1 MRGYDL
7 KKVPLLFANLR
18 LLPFKHNLVETLG
31 FAKLFCKMASNLS
44 DSVTKVHQAARDGT
58 ADLTDH
64 LKRLNTDER
73 KTALET
79 KTKDGDQITTP
90 LIIAAHNGNLE
101 SVKILLGYKADIE
114 ARGTLKLRDG
124 EVVEVVEGCTPLWAA
139 AASGHLDV
147 VKLLLERNADV
158 DSRTLKDSTPLRA
171 AAYVGRLDIVS
182 YLVENGAAVN
192 ARNEYG
198 NTPLMTTCCNG
209 HMNVATYL
217 VEHGA
222 NIHLQ
227 DKNGYTCLHYAAETG
242 QVEVVSKLLAVG
254 AKENPDYVNARNNF
268 GTTPLMRT
276 CYDGHVNVATYLV
289 EHGANIH
296 LQDKNGYTCLHY
308 AAETGQVEVVSKLLA
323 VGAKENQDYVN
334 ARNNFGS
341 TPLMRTCYNGHV
353 NVATYLVE
361 HGANIHLQDEDGNTC
376 LHFAA
381 KTGHV
386 EVVSKLLAVGAK
398 ENQDYVNARNNF
410 RSTPLMRT
418 CSNGHMNVATY
429 LVEHGANIHL
439 QNKDGDTCLH
449 CAAERGHVEVVSKLL
464 GLGAKEKQNYKRLT
478 PLLVAS
484 NHYKIEM
491 VEYFIKRPECT
502 KEQRI
507 DAIELLGAT
516 IANDPDGYDIE
527 KALSYMK
534 RGMEERYEDPSHPLL
549 KEKMGPVE
557 AYQNRKESQTLEELA
572 LLEGDDHAIHME
584 GLIIRERILGTDNT
598 ELLFDIRYRGH
609 VFAASDQ
616 YDLCFGLW
624 RRSMEIAVNCDDP
637 LTKDL
642 DNFAH
647 VFGLMVQK
655 GGLLRP
661 KCIEDVFE
669 KLVTACE
676 RLTEKSKSGKLQ
688 EEHKN
693 EEEAKML
700 FYALYLLMI
709 YTKVQVPNK
718 NGTVDMT
725 DFVQRFLRLNP
736 RTQNGNTL
744 LHLAAWHE
752 TPITLEDDVRS
763 VYKLPCVETMKLIL
777 HAGCDV
783 NAVNT
788 EGNTPL
794 HLAVTFKPGPG
805 QVDIL
810 KEMLELLLDVGAD
823 TRLAN
828 TNGQTAVD
836 YCKTEDAR
844 RILSEKTRL
853 DATNVGIKTVR
864 KF

>member
-7 KKVPLLFANLR
+7 KTEFRLLFAYLS
-18 LLPFKHNLVETLG
+18 LLPFKHNLVETLV
-31 FAKLFCKMASNLS
+31 FAKMFRKMANSLS
-44 DSVTKVHQAARDGT
+44 DSVSKVYQAARDGT
-58 ADLTDH
+58 ADLSDL

-79 KTKDGDQITTP
+79 KTKDGDHITTP
-90 LIIAAHNGNLE
+90 LITAARNGNLD
-101 SVKILLGYKADIE
+101 SVKILLRYKADIE
-114 ARGTLKLRDG
+114 ARGTVKDTDG
-124 EVVEVVEGCTPLWAA
+124 NVVEGCTPLWAA
-139 AASGHLDV
+139 VDTGHLDV
-147 VKLLLERNADV
+147 VELLIERNADV
-158 DSRTLKDSTPLRA
+158 DSRTLTDSTPLRA
-171 AAYVGRLDIVS
+171 AAYDGRLDIVS
-182 YLVENGAAVN
+182 YLVERGADVN
-192 ARNEYG
+192 ARQSTD
-198 NTPLMTTCCNG
+198 NTPLMITCRNG

-227 DKNGYTCLHYAAETG
+227 DKNGNTCLHYAAERG
-242 QVEVVSKLLAVG
+242 HVEVVSKLLADA
-254 AKENPDYVNARNNF
+254 AKENPDYVNARNNS
-268 GTTPLMRT
+268 GITPLMIT
-276 CYDGHVNVATYLV
+276 CSNGHVNVATYLV

-296 LQDKNGYTCLHY
+296 LQDKT
-308 AAETGQVEVVSKLLA
+308 
-323 VGAKENQDYVN
+323 
-334 ARNNFGS
+334 
-341 TPLMRTCYNGHV
+341 
-353 NVATYLVE
+353 
-361 HGANIHLQDEDGNTC
+361 
-376 LHFAA
+376 
-381 KTGHV
+381 
-386 EVVSKLLAVGAK
+386 
-398 ENQDYVNARNNF
+398 
-410 RSTPLMRT
+410 
-418 CSNGHMNVATY
+418 
-429 LVEHGANIHL
+429 
-439 QNKDGDTCLH
+439 GDTCLH
-449 CAAERGHVEVVSKLL
+449 EAAERGRVEVVSKLL

-478 PLLVAS
+478 PLLQAS
-484 NHYKIEM
+484 NYCRIEI

-507 DAIELLGAT
+507 DAFELLGAT
-516 IANDPDGYDIE
+516 IANDPDGSYDIE
-527 KALSYMK
+527 KAFSYMK

-549 KEKMGPVE
+549 KKKMEPVE

-598 ELLFDIRYRGH
+598 ELLYDIRYRGR
-609 VFAASDQ
+609 VFADSEQ
-616 YDLCFGLW
+616 YQLCFGLW
-624 RRSMEIAVNCDDP
+624 RRSMKIAMNCDEQ

-647 VFGLMVQK
+647 AFGLMVQK
-655 GGLLRP
+655 GRLLRS

-669 KLVTACE
+669 KLVAACE
-676 RLTEKSKSGKLQ
+676 RLTEKLKSGKLQ

-700 FYALYLLMI
+700 FFVLYLLMI
-709 YTKVQVPNK
+709 YTKVQVPNE

-736 RTQNGNTL
+736 RTRDEKTL

-752 TPITLEDDVRS
+752 TPINIHNYEKVRN

-805 QVDIL
+805 QVEIL

-823 TRLAN
+823 TKLAN
-828 TNGQTAVD
+828 TNGQTAMD
-836 YCKTEDAR
+836 YCETDEAR
-844 RILSEKTRL
+844 RILSEKRGL
-853 DATNVGIKTVR
+853 DANNVDARAVR